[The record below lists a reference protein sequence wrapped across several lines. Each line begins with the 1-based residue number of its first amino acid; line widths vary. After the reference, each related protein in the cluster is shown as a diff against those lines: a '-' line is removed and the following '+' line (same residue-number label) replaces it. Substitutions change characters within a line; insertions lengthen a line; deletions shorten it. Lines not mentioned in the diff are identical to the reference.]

1 MPDITLS
8 IPEELYKKMKEHRG
22 IGWTEVIRNAVMD
35 YIHRLEEGKL
45 EVTTEE
51 LLEVLGSEFE
61 KDLSEISFEEAE
73 GLYEKMRDKEWKR
86 LYTTQAV

>member
-22 IGWTEVIRNAVMD
+22 IRWTEVMKKAIMD
-35 YIHRLEEGKL
+35 YVYRLEAGKL

-51 LLEVLGSEFE
+51 LLEELGSEFE
-61 KDLSEISFEEAE
+61 KELSEISFEEAV
-73 GLYEKMRDKEWKR
+73 GLYEKIREKEWER
-86 LYTTQAV
+86 FYTIQAV